1 MSIEQFAQTLL
12 EQLKSLAQTE
22 TVIGKPIETPFA
34 TVIPVSKVSM
44 GFGLGNSQNKIDV
57 TGSGGGASIEPLGF
71 LVITSD
77 GDVKLMQLTAKDSSM
92 GQKIAELVPEL
103 WGHFNRKQEKSCK
116 EDQTEDSQ

>member
-1 MSIEQFAQTLL
+1 VSIEQFAQTLL

-44 GFGLGNSQNKIDV
+44 GFGLGNSKNKIDV

-71 LVITSD
+71 LVITPD
-77 GDVKLMQLTAKDSSM
+77 GDVKLMQLATKDSSM
-92 GQKIAELVPEL
+92 GQKLAEIVPEL
-103 WGHFNRKQEKSCK
+103 WSHFKGKKEKSCEK
-116 EDQTEDSQ
+116 ADHQE